1 MARQWVEEVTRS
13 RHPEGDINQE
23 SFCFLVC
30 EMVKLMLVTYLILR
44 YKPVIDRLMISRV
57 QYSNCEV

>member
-1 MARQWVEEVTRS
+1 MARQGVEEVTRS

-30 EMVKLMLVTYLILR
+30 EMVKLMLGTYLILR
-44 YKPVIDRLMISRV
+44 YKPVID
-57 QYSNCEV
+57 